1 MTNAQED
8 SKGWKSKLDNPHDTN
23 DGCPTAPNQ
32 GAKAKAR
39 LFSIRSTS
47 LGCRPWAYRAGATLL
62 QRKVEET
69 ELV

>member
-8 SKGWKSKLDNPHDTN
+8 SKGWNSKLDNPHDTN

-47 LGCRPWAYRAGATLL
+47 LGCRPWAYRA
-62 QRKVEET
+62 
-69 ELV
+69 